1 METLD
6 KQEWRKQGGMTPRG
20 RYIPT
25 TSTGRKVIAIKH
37 TTPKKGEV
45 YLKPSGKRG
54 IFNVLTAQ
62 NDFARR
68 SYTIV
73 RVVKSESEYRAQQE
87 ENRRAFLRV
96 TGRA

>member
-6 KQEWRKQGGMTPRG
+6 KAEWRKQGGMTPRG
-20 RYIPT
+20 RYVPT
-25 TSTGRKVIAIKH
+25 TSTGRMVIVVKH
-37 TTPKKGEV
+37 TVPKKGEV

-54 IFNVLTAQ
+54 IYNVLTAQ
-62 NDFARR
+62 HDFARR

-96 TGRA
+96 TGR